1 MRTTERSFPSST
13 HISLRNPRSA
23 PSRHQSLHE
32 WQDFSHRLHDA
43 GHQAYC
49 LVWP

>member
-1 MRTTERSFPSST
+1 MVSQRS
-13 HISLRNPRSA
+13 RRS
-23 PSRHQSLHE
+23 PHRPHQFLHE